1 MAKVTVGNVNQPGHA
16 GQVDADRCHAVAGAT
31 LQRLSHGPMT
41 AAAIKAVALRHTP
54 IAFAGRVLAGSSG
67 KCAQLD
73 HTIKGVIV
81 RHARTPLMW
90 AATT

>member
-1 MAKVTVGNVNQPGHA
+1 MAKDLAGNLNQPGHA
-16 GQVDADRCHAVAGAT
+16 GQVDADRRRAVTGAP
-31 LQRLSHGPMT
+31 LQRMSHGPMT

-54 IAFAGRVLAGSSG
+54 IAFAGRVLAGLPG

-73 HTIKGVIV
+73 HTFKHVILQ
-81 RHARTPLMW
+81 RARSPLTW